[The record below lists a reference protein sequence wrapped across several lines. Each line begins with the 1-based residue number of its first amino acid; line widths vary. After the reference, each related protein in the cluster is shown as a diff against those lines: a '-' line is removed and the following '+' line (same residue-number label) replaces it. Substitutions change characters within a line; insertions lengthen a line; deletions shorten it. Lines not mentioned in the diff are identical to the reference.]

1 MDKIKLLAELYK
13 SLILAFLT
21 ALFAMFAY
29 FVINVYTLT
38 NAQFLALV
46 IGIIVACVAIVS
58 FLILFKKEVNKLG
71 EK

>member
-29 FVINVYTLT
+29 FVINVYTMQRRRLPR
-38 NAQFLALV
+38 
-46 IGIIVACVAIVS
+46 
-58 FLILFKKEVNKLG
+58 
-71 EK
+71 